1 MIARHKFYYNKDSIY
16 VLLTDTGTLFTKLI
30 KRFTSAPYNHASI
43 ALDAGLNN
51 MYSFGRKQAKNPWT
65 AGFVEEDVYE
75 GTFRYFPNTRCVLL
89 RLSVTRKQ
97 HDAIARFIWS
107 VQQDRHAYRYN
118 LVGLL
123 GVLFKVR
130 LKRKKA
136 YFCSQFVA
144 EALASAGFSM
154 DGLPPVLATPDD
166 FLRHPAFE
174 IVYEGSLFEY
184 PLLDRDKLPYG
195 LNGDSYAVA
204 MEPYHEI
211 RYMG

>member
-1 MIARHKFYYNKDSIY
+1 MAYQRMEYNKKYSVYI
-16 VLLTDTGTLFTKLI
+16 LLTDTGTLFTRMI
-30 KRFTSAPYNHASI
+30 KQFTSAPYNHASL
-43 ALDAGLNN
+43 ALDDELKY

-65 AGFVEEDVYE
+65 AGFVQEDVYE

-89 RLSVTRKQ
+89 RLRVTRKQ
-97 HDAIARFIWS
+97 RDAIAQFIRT

-118 LVGLL
+118 LIGLL

-130 LKRKKA
+130 LQRKKA

-144 EALASAGFSM
+144 EALASAGISLK
-154 DGLPPVLATPDD
+154 GLMPILATPDD

-174 IVYEGSLFEY
+174 LVYEGSLYEY
-184 PLLDRDKLPYG
+184 PMLDKSRLPYPMLDDEYG
-195 LNGDSYAVA
+195 VT
-204 MEPYHEI
+204 MEPFQGI